1 MDCTESNDED
11 GGEEEEEVEGNGAF
25 TVKEEET
32 SEEMKERE
40 KDKEAEKNELGRNDF
55 TLLPKWEDFFTTDK
69 QPNSQNSLTSQSCC
83 SAPSPALSRMT
94 GSQTPELFSEEEEA
108 PNVEENF
115 SLTLSASLSNHSSQN
130 QDSELADTLILH
142 PEKPDREELMITN
155 QNVPSDPQE
164 LPGSQES
171 SDFEIPCT
179 PESKPPRP
187 DDLLPLYRKLA
198 AGEELI
204 IRKSAQ

>member
-11 GGEEEEEVEGNGAF
+11 EEEEEGNGDF
-25 TVKEEET
+25 TVKEEEEM
-32 SEEMKERE
+32 SEAMKERE
-40 KDKEAEKNELGRNDF
+40 RDKEAEKNEQGRNVF
-55 TLLPKWEDFFTTDK
+55 SLLPKWEDFFTTEKLPD
-69 QPNSQNSLTSQSCC
+69 SQNSLTSQSCC
-83 SAPSPALSRMT
+83 SAPSPALSRIT
-94 GSQTPELFSEEEEA
+94 GSQTPELFSEEEET

-142 PEKPDREELMITN
+142 PEKPDREELMITH
-155 QNVPSDPQE
+155 QNVPSDLEE
-164 LPGSQES
+164 LPASQES